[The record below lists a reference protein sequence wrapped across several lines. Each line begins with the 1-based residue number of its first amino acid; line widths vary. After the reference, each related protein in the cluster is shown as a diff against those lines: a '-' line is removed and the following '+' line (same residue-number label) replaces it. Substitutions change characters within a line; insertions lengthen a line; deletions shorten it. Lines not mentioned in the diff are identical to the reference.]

1 MSPEP
6 SSAPD
11 HRALWHVPHHET
23 LVRRPRR
30 HPYALCVFVINEGE
44 RIHRQLGRMHDTAN
58 LADIIIADGGSMDG
72 SLTPDRLEGTP
83 VRALLTKRDS
93 GRLGAQMR
101 MAMAWALDE
110 GYQGVIVM
118 DGNDK
123 DDPDGVPRFVDAL
136 ECGADHVQGS
146 RWVPGGKAIRT
157 PPLRWVGVRA
167 LHAPLISL
175 AAGVR
180 YTDTTNGFR
189 AYSRRFL
196 TDERVAPFREVFS
209 GYELH
214 YYLAIRA
221 GELGFDVREV
231 PVTRAYPEA
240 GPTPTKLTPIRGS
253 VTVLERL
260 WASIRHRFDPDPTH
274 PYGPPISDAEGATT

>member
-1 MSPEP
+1 MILS
-6 SSAPD
+6 
-11 HRALWHVPHHET
+11 
-23 LVRRPRR
+23 PRR
-30 HPYALCVFVINEGE
+30 HRYVLCIFVINEGE
-44 RIHRQLGRMHDTAN
+44 RIHRQLGRMHGA
-58 LADIIIADGGSMDG
+58 ADVVDIVIADGGSTDG
-72 SLTPDRLEGTP
+72 SLTEERLRGTP
-83 VRALLTKRDS
+83 VRALLTKRDA
-93 GRLGAQMR
+93 GKLGAQMR

-110 GYQGVIVM
+110 GYEGVVVM

-123 DDPDGVPRFVDAL
+123 DDPAGIPGFVQAL
-136 ECGADHVQGS
+136 EDGADHVQGS

-157 PPLRWVGVRA
+157 PPFRWVGVRA
-167 LHAPLISL
+167 LHAPLISW

-189 AYSRRFL
+189 AYSRNFL
-196 TDERVAPFREVFS
+196 CDDRVAPFREVFG

-240 GPTPTKLTPIRGS
+240 GPTPTKITPIRGS

-260 WASIRHRFDPDPTH
+260 WASVRHRFDPDPH
-274 PYGPPISDAEGATT
+274 APYGTGEEPTT